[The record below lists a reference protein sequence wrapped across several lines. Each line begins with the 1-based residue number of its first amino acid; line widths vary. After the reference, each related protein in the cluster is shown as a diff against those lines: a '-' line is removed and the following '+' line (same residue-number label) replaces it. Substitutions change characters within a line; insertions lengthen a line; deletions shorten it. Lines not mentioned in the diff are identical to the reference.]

1 MFCTAEV
8 SAKQRRARGEL
19 AAILATGL
27 LFLVFENILH
37 LKLEFLVPCAL
48 LWTAYVGRRLL
59 RERGL
64 ASRWGLRVDN
74 LASAAPPLLAFFGLG
89 VVSLAG
95 WHAVA
100 GGPGIPRDA
109 WILFLLYPIWA
120 FLQQFVL
127 QALVAS
133 NLEHLGWPRPGVV
146 AASAALFGIAHL
158 PDWPLALLC
167 AGAGLAWTPLYLRRR
182 HLPLLALTHAW
193 LGALAFFWVLQRSP
207 WGEFF
212 ANR

>member
-1 MFCTAEV
+1 MSCTAVV
-8 SAKQRRARGEL
+8 SAEERRARGEL

-27 LFLVFENILH
+27 LFLVFENVLH
-37 LKLEFLVPCAL
+37 RKLEFLIPCAL
-48 LWTAYVGRRLL
+48 IWTAYVVRRLL
-59 RERGL
+59 REPGL
-64 ASRWGLRVDN
+64 ACRWGLRVDN
-74 LASAAPPLLAFFGLG
+74 LASAAPSLLASFSVG
-89 VVSLAG
+89 VVFLSA

-100 GGPGIPRDA
+100 GGPGLPRDA
-109 WILFLLYPIWA
+109 WILFLLYPFWS

-133 NLEHLGWPRPGVV
+133 NLERLGWPRLAVV

-158 PDWPLALLC
+158 PDWRLALLC
-167 AGAGLAWTPLYLRRR
+167 AGAGLAWTPIYLRRR

-193 LGALAFFWVLQRSP
+193 LGALAFFWILQRDP

-212 ANR
+212 ANH